1 MAWYNSILG
10 GIGLPPP
17 PPPPYAS
24 SLMNSTS
31 SMSPLGN
38 PYAAAQAR
46 GSIVA
51 VNGAAQSYFATPDTA
66 VYAVKNYAVAIG
78 WSMTH
83 HHLPA
88 GVTSDD
94 PKIAMLKLIAIG
106 EVLKD
111 VGVRTS
117 DTDYYVMRAP
127 DV

>member
-1 MAWYNSILG
+1 MAWYNAILG
-10 GIGLPPP
+10 GSALPPP

-31 SMSPLGN
+31 LTSPLGN

-51 VNGAAQSYFATPDTA
+51 INNQQSSYFTTPDTA
-66 VYAVKNYAVAIG
+66 MYTVKNYADAIG

-94 PKIAMLKLIAIG
+94 PKIAILKITTAG
-106 EVLKD
+106 QVLKD

-117 DTDYYVMRAP
+117 DTDFYVMRDPNA
-127 DV
+127 

>member
-1 MAWYNSILG
+1 MAWYNGILG

-31 SMSPLGN
+31 STSPLGN
-38 PYAAAQAR
+38 PYAAAQAG

-51 VNGAAQSYFATPDTA
+51 VNNQQSYFATPDTA

-117 DTDYYVMRAP
+117 DTDFYVMRAP